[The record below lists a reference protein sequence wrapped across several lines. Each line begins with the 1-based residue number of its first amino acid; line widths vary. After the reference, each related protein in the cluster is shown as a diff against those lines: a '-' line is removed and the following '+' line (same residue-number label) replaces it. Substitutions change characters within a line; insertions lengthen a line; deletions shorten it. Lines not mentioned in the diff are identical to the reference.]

1 MTLHGEHR
9 CEIAVKNMEQGIMNI
24 KITETQ
30 LIDKQREFIL
40 LD

>member
-1 MTLHGEHR
+1 MTLQLAHR
-9 CEIAVKNMEQGIMNI
+9 CEIAVKKGEQGIMNI

-30 LIDKQREFIL
+30 LIDKQREIIL

>member
-1 MTLHGEHR
+1 MTLHGAHR
-9 CEIAVKNMEQGIMNI
+9 CEKAVKNREKGIMNI

>member
-1 MTLHGEHR
+1 MTIQLARR
-9 CEIAVKNMEQGIMNI
+9 CEMTVKNREQGIMNI

>member
-1 MTLHGEHR
+1 MVHTDVKK
-9 CEIAVKNMEQGIMNI
+9 AVKNREKGIMNI